1 MKIIKKITIHVKNH
15 HKNKNEKTKM
25 FELVKKE
32 NLKKNI
38 QNMEK
43 FCKMT
48 KNQGF
53 YGEGL

>member
-1 MKIIKKITIHVKNH
+1 MEIIKKITKHVKNH

-38 QNMEK
+38 QNMEI

>member
-1 MKIIKKITIHVKNH
+1 MKNIKKITIHVKNH

-25 FELVKKE
+25 FELVKNE
-32 NLKKNI
+32 NLKNSI
-38 QNMEK
+38 QNMEN

>member
-1 MKIIKKITIHVKNH
+1 MVKKITICVKRH

-25 FELVKKE
+25 FELVKNE
-32 NLKKNI
+32 NLKNSI
-38 QNMEK
+38 QNMEI